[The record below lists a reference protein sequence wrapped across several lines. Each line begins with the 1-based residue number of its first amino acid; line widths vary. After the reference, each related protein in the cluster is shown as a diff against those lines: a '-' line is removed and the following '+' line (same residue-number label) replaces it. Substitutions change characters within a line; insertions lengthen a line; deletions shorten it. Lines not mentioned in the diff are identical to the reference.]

1 VAVGLLAYSGPTGG
15 GHIGP
20 PLPGEGRNAP
30 TGVLREGPG
39 GHIGPPLPGGEGG
52 DVPLVVTPQR
62 GPLHQWDLL
71 RALATLAPA
80 PGKPFRQA
88 LAKAHTL
95 VGGRD
100 QVLAITPS
108 LSPDWLPELHRFNR
122 GRHGQGVG
130 VILLD
135 PVSFGP
141 SNLAG
146 LPTAAAETF
155 AALLNG
161 QGVRASV
168 VRRGELHPV
177 SGSYGEL
184 SRWEF
189 KTLGTGR
196 VYVRRAPREVM
207 PRGHFSDNDAKMA
220 TQDSDKNEGGQ
231 P

>member
-1 VAVGLLAYSGPTGG
+1 M
-15 GHIGP
+15 
-20 PLPGEGRNAP
+20 
-30 TGVLREGPG
+30 
-39 GHIGPPLPGGEGG
+39 
-52 DVPLVVTPQR
+52 PLVVTPQR

-71 RALATLAPA
+71 RTLATLAPA
-80 PGKPFRQA
+80 PGRPFRQA

-100 QVLAITPS
+100 QVLAVTPS
-108 LSPDWLPELHRFNR
+108 LSPEWLPALHRFNR

-135 PVSFGP
+135 PASFG
-141 SNLAG
+141 SAG
-146 LPTAAAETF
+146 VPEGAAQTF
-155 AALLNG
+155 AALLTG

-196 VYVRRAPREVM
+196 VFVRRAPKEVTQ
-207 PRGHFSDNDAKMA
+207 RLNLDDQAAKIKP
-220 TQDSDKNEGGQ
+220 QDSRENEGGQ